1 MKAKKTEVITESGN
15 VIIKNITPLS
25 LAQTLD
31 CGQAFR
37 WECDNNGIWHGI
49 AFGKSLNLKQENDCI
64 TLLNTTKY
72 EFEAIW
78 RNYFDIDRDYD
89 EIINQV
95 SQNSIIKTATDYAG
109 GIRILKQEP
118 WETLCSF
125 IISQNN
131 NIPRIKG
138 IITRLCQKF
147 GQETEN
153 GFTFPTAQKIA
164 ECTIE
169 DLAELRSGFRARYII
184 DAAQK
189 VARKEIDIDKLF
201 YCDIDEAR
209 AELMKICGVGL
220 KVADCTLLFG
230 FGRIEAFPKDVW
242 IKKALEKL
250 FNGEIPK
257 EAQEYAGIVQ
267 QYIFY
272 YARET
277 KLQL

>member
-1 MKAKKTEVITESGN
+1 MGFSINENNGN
-15 VIIKNITPLS
+15 LEIKNIYPLS
-25 LAQTLD
+25 LDQTLD

-37 WECDNNGIWHGI
+37 WTKGCDGIWRAVAHGRTVE
-49 AFGKSLNLKQENDCI
+49 LKQYKNNITIFNMSEN
-64 TLLNTTKY
+64 
-72 EFEAIW
+72 EFNKTW
-78 RNYFDIDRDYD
+78 REYFDIDRDYG
-89 EIINQV
+89 
-95 SQNSIIKTATDYAG
+95 SIIEKISVNPVLKTAAEFAG

-138 IITRLCQKF
+138 IIERLCKKF
-147 GQETEN
+147 GNRTN
-153 GFTFPTAQKIA
+153 GGYTFPDA
-164 ECTIE
+164 EILAKCTVE
-169 DLAELRSGFRARYII
+169 DLAELRCGFRARYII

-189 VARKEIDIDKLF
+189 TANGEIDIEKL
-201 YCDIDEAR
+201 YSCDIDEAR

-250 FNGEIPK
+250 FGGEIPK
-257 EAQEYAGIVQ
+257 EAENFGGIVQ

-277 KLQL
+277 KLEL